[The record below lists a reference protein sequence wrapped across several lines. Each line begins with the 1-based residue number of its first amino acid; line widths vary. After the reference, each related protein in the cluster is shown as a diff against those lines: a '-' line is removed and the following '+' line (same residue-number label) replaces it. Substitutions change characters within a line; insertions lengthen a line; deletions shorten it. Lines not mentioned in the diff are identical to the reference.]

1 MGDINVYYKNK
12 QARKEQ
18 AEKHTFEMVKNYS
31 GLIMTCAIYSQI
43 YSVNFNPKIL
53 YKGPDGNNTEFT
65 LVDKDSVAS
74 IIERPLNEKVA
85 VLNFASYKNPGGK
98 FIEGSSAQE
107 ESLCHA
113 SFLYNVLVSCSAYY
127 EWNNEHKNRGLY
139 ENRAIYSPDV
149 LFQKG
154 QDKRDCDVI
163 TCAAPNIIP
172 SRKYNW
178 GVSDEENTKALKSRI
193 KFVLDIAADQK
204 VETLILGAFGCGVFG
219 QDAEEVANI
228 FMDYLTTTHKMFK
241 KVIFAIP
248 TDFHTENYDKFEK
261 VFKERGLL

>member
-1 MGDINVYYKNK
+1 MGDINIYFKNK

-18 AEKHTFEMVKNYS
+18 AEKHTLEMVKNYS
-31 GLIMTCAIYSQI
+31 DLIMVCAIESQVYTI
-43 YSVNFNPKIL
+43 SFDPKIL
-53 YKGPDGNNTEFT
+53 YKGPDGNNTEFS
-65 LVDKDSVAS
+65 LIDKDSVAS
-74 IIERPLNEKVA
+74 IIERPLNERVA

-98 FIEGSSAQE
+98 FIEGSNAQE

-113 SFLYNVLVSCSAYY
+113 SFLYNVLASCSVYY
-127 EWNNEHKNRGLY
+127 EWNNKHKNRGLY
-139 ENRAIYSPDV
+139 ENRAIYSPDI

-154 QDKRDCDVI
+154 KDKRDCDVI
-163 TCAAPNIIP
+163 TCAAPNITP

-178 GVSDEENTKALKSRI
+178 GVSDEENTEVLKSRI

-248 TDFHTENYDKFEK
+248 KGFHTENYDKFEK

>member
-1 MGDINVYYKNK
+1 MGDTNIYFKNK
-12 QARKEQ
+12 QAQKEQ
-18 AEKHTFEMVKNYS
+18 AEKHTVEMVKNYS
-31 GLIMTCAIYSQI
+31 GLIMVCAMDSQVYSI
-43 YSVNFNPKIL
+43 SFNPDQP
-53 YKGPDGNNTEFT
+53 KGTECNTEFI
-65 LVDKDSVAS
+65 LVDKDSVSA
-74 IIERPLNEKVA
+74 IIERPLNERVA

-113 SFLYNVLVSCSAYY
+113 SFLYNVLAACSVYY
-127 EWNNEHKNRGLY
+127 AWNNDHKNKGLY

-149 LFQKG
+149 LFQK
-154 QDKRDCDVI
+154 DKNERCCDVI
-163 TCAAPNIIP
+163 TCAAPNITP

-178 GVSDEENTKALKSRI
+178 GVTDEENTEALKSRI

-228 FMDYLTTTHKMFK
+228 FMDYLTTTHKVFK

-248 TDFHTENYDKFEK
+248 AGFHTENYDKFEK

>member
-1 MGDINVYYKNK
+1 MANINTYYVNK
-12 QARKEQ
+12 QARMEQ
-18 AEKHTFEMVKNYS
+18 AEKHTIEMVKNYS
-31 GLIMTCAIYSQI
+31 GLIMTCAIDSQVYSM
-43 YSVNFNPKIL
+43 SFNPEQP
-53 YKGPDGNNTEFT
+53 KGIECDTEFT
-65 LVDKDSVAS
+65 LVDKDSVAA
-74 IIERPLNEKVA
+74 IIRRPLNENIA

-113 SFLYNVLVSCSAYY
+113 SFLYNVLASVSMYY

-154 QDKRDCDVI
+154 KDKRCCDVI
-163 TCAAPNIIP
+163 TCAAPNITP

-178 GVSDEENTKALKSRI
+178 GVTDEENTEALKSRI
-193 KFVLDIAADQK
+193 KFVLDIAVDQK
-204 VETLILGAFGCGVFG
+204 RETLILGAFGCGVFG

-248 TDFHTENYDKFEK
+248 KGFHTENYNKFEK

>member
-1 MGDINVYYKNK
+1 MGDINIYYKNK

-18 AEKHTFEMVKNYS
+18 AEKHTLEMIKKYS
-31 GLIMTCAIYSQI
+31 GFIMTCAIESQVYSI
-43 YSVNFNPKIL
+43 SFNPKQP
-53 YKGPDGNNTEFT
+53 KGIECNTEFT
-65 LVDKDSVAS
+65 LVDKDSVSA
-74 IIERPLNEKVA
+74 IIERPLNERVA

-113 SFLYNVLVSCSAYY
+113 SFLYNVLAACSVYY
-127 EWNNEHKNRGLY
+127 DWNNDHKNKGLY
-139 ENRAIYSPDV
+139 ENRAIYSPNV
-149 LFQKG
+149 LFQK
-154 QDKRDCDVI
+154 DKDERDCDVI
-163 TCAAPNIIP
+163 TCAAPNITP

-178 GVSDEENTKALKSRI
+178 GVTDEENTEALKSRI

-228 FMDYLTTTHKMFK
+228 FMDYLTTTHKVFK

-248 TDFHTENYDKFEK
+248 AGFHTENYDKFEK

>member
-1 MGDINVYYKNK
+1 MANINTYFKNK
-12 QARKEQ
+12 QERMEQ
-18 AEKHTFEMVKNYS
+18 AEKHTVEMVKNYS
-31 GLIMTCAIYSQI
+31 GLIIICSIYSQV
-43 YSVNFNPKIL
+43 YSMSFNPTQP
-53 YKGPDGNNTEFT
+53 KGTECDTEFT
-65 LVDKDSVAS
+65 LVDKDSVAA
-74 IIERPLNEKVA
+74 IIERPLNEKVT

-113 SFLYNVLVSCSAYY
+113 SFLYNVLASCSVYY
-127 EWNNEHKNRGLY
+127 DWNNDHKNRGLY

-149 LFQKG
+149 LFQK
-154 QDKRDCDVI
+154 DEKERDCDVI
-163 TCAAPNIIP
+163 TCAAPNITP

-178 GVSDEENTKALKSRI
+178 GVTDEENTEALKSRI

-248 TDFHTENYDKFEK
+248 KGFHTENYDKFEK

>member
-1 MGDINVYYKNK
+1 MGDTNIYFKNK

-18 AEKHTFEMVKNYS
+18 AEKHTIEMVKKYS
-31 GLIMTCAIYSQI
+31 RLIMTCAIESQVYSM
-43 YSVNFNPKIL
+43 SFDPDRPKGT
-53 YKGPDGNNTEFT
+53 KCNTEFI
-65 LVDKDSVAS
+65 LVDKDSVTA
-74 IIERPLNEKVA
+74 IIERPLNENIA

-113 SFLYNVLVSCSAYY
+113 SFLYNVLASCSVYY
-127 EWNNEHKNRGLY
+127 AWNNDHKNKGLY
-139 ENRAIYSPDV
+139 KNRAIYSPDV
-149 LFQKG
+149 LFQK
-154 QDKRDCDVI
+154 DKDERCCDVI
-163 TCAAPNIIP
+163 TCAAPNITP

-178 GVSDEENTKALKSRI
+178 GTTDEENTKALKSRI

-204 VETLILGAFGCGVFG
+204 RDTLILGAFGCGVFG

-228 FMDYLTTTHKMFK
+228 FMDFLTTTHKVFK

-248 TDFHTENYDKFEK
+248 TGFHTENYNKFEK
-261 VFKERGLL
+261 VLKERGLL

>member
-1 MGDINVYYKNK
+1 MGDTNIYFKNK

-18 AEKHTFEMVKNYS
+18 AEKHTLEMVKNYS
-31 GLIMTCAIYSQI
+31 GLIMTCAIDSQVYSM
-43 YSVNFNPKIL
+43 SFNPTIL
-53 YKGPDGNNTEFT
+53 YKGPDGNNTEFV
-65 LVDKDSVAS
+65 LADKDSVTA
-74 IIERPLNEKVA
+74 IIERPSKELVT

-113 SFLYNVLVSCSAYY
+113 SFLYNVLASCSVYY

-154 QDKRDCDVI
+154 KEERDCDVI
-163 TCAAPNIIP
+163 TCAAPNITP
-172 SRKYNW
+172 SRKYGW
-178 GVSDEENTKALKSRI
+178 GITNEENTEALKSRI

-204 VETLILGAFGCGVFG
+204 RETLILGAFGCGVFG

-228 FMDYLTTTHKMFK
+228 FMNYLTTTHKMFK

-248 TDFHTENYDKFEK
+248 KGFHTENYDKFEK

>member
-1 MGDINVYYKNK
+1 MGDIKIYFKNK
-12 QARKEQ
+12 QERKEQ
-18 AEKHTFEMVKNYS
+18 AEKHTNEMIENYS
-31 GLIMTCAIYSQI
+31 ERIVTCVLNSEIYS
-43 YSVNFNPKIL
+43 SNFNPINL
-53 YKGPDGNNTEFT
+53 YKSPDGYNTEFT
-65 LVDKDSVAS
+65 LVDKDSVTA
-74 IIERPLNEKVA
+74 IIEQPQNEIVA

-113 SFLYNVLVSCSAYY
+113 SFLYNVLIAHSDYY

-139 ENRAIYSPDV
+139 ENRAIYSPEV

-154 QDKRDCDVI
+154 KDWRDCDVI
-163 TCAAPNIIP
+163 TCAAPNITP

-178 GVSDEENTKALKSRI
+178 GVTDAENTKALKSRI
-193 KFVLDIAADQK
+193 KFVLDIAADHK

-228 FMDYLTTTHKMFK
+228 FMDYLTISHKMFK

-248 TDFHTENYDKFEK
+248 KGFHTENYDKFEK

>member
-1 MGDINVYYKNK
+1 MANINNYYVNK
-12 QARKEQ
+12 QTRMEH
-18 AEKHTFEMVKNYS
+18 AEKHTIEMVKKYS
-31 GLIMTCAIYSQI
+31 LLIMRCFNESTVYSN
-43 YSVNFNPKIL
+43 NFNPKIL
-53 YKGPDGNNTEFT
+53 YKGPDGNNTKFILE
-65 LVDKDSVAS
+65 DKDSVAS
-74 IIERPLNEKVA
+74 IIEQPLNDKVA

-113 SFLYNVLVSCSAYY
+113 SFLYNVLIAHYDYY
-127 EWNNEHKNRGLY
+127 AWNNNHKNKGLY
-139 ENRAIYSPDV
+139 TNRAIYSPDV
-149 LFQKG
+149 LFQK
-154 QDKRDCDVI
+154 DKNERCCDVI
-163 TCAAPNIIP
+163 TCAAPNITP

-178 GVSDEENTKALKSRI
+178 SITNEENTEALKSRI
-193 KFVLDIAADQK
+193 KFVLDIAADKK

-228 FMDYLTTTHKMFK
+228 FMDYLTTIHKMFK

-248 TDFHTENYDKFEK
+248 KGFHTENYDKFEK

>member
-1 MGDINVYYKNK
+1 MANINTYYVNK

-18 AEKHTFEMVKNYS
+18 AEKHTLEMVKNYS
-31 GLIMTCAIYSQI
+31 DLIMVCAIESQVYTI
-43 YSVNFNPKIL
+43 SFDPKIL
-53 YKGPDGNNTEFT
+53 YKGPDSNNTEFS
-65 LVDKDSVAS
+65 LIDKDSVAS
-74 IIERPLNEKVA
+74 IIERPLNERVA

-113 SFLYNVLVSCSAYY
+113 SFLYNVLASCSVYY
-127 EWNNEHKNRGLY
+127 EWNNKHKNRGLY
-139 ENRAIYSPDV
+139 ENRAIYSPDI
-149 LFQKG
+149 LFQKDK
-154 QDKRDCDVI
+154 DKRDCDVI
-163 TCAAPNIIP
+163 TCAAPNITP

-178 GVSDEENTKALKSRI
+178 GVSDEENTEVLKSRI

-248 TDFHTENYDKFEK
+248 KGFHTENYDKFEK

>member
-1 MGDINVYYKNK
+1 MGDTNIYFKNK

-18 AEKHTFEMVKNYS
+18 AEKHTLEMVKNYS
-31 GLIMTCAIYSQI
+31 GLIMTCAIESQVYSM
-43 YSVNFNPKIL
+43 SFNPSQP
-53 YKGPDGNNTEFT
+53 KGIECDTEFT
-65 LVDKDSVAS
+65 LVDKDSVAA
-74 IIERPLNEKVA
+74 IIERPLNEIVA

-113 SFLYNVLVSCSAYY
+113 SFLYNVLASCSAYY

-139 ENRAIYSPDV
+139 ENRAIYSPNV

-154 QDKRDCDVI
+154 KDKRDCDVI
-163 TCAAPNIIP
+163 TCAAPNITP

-178 GVSDEENTKALKSRI
+178 GVTDEENTKALKSRI

-204 VETLILGAFGCGVFG
+204 RKTLILGAFGCGVFG

-248 TDFHTENYDKFEK
+248 KGFHTENYDKFEK

>member
-1 MGDINVYYKNK
+1 MANINTYFKNK
-12 QARKEQ
+12 QARMEQ
-18 AEKHTFEMVKNYS
+18 AEKHTLEMVKNYS
-31 GLIMTCAIYSQI
+31 GLIMTCAIDSRVYSM
-43 YSVNFNPKIL
+43 SFNPEQP
-53 YKGPDGNNTEFT
+53 KGIECDTEFT
-65 LVDKDSVAS
+65 LVDKDSVTA
-74 IIERPLNEKVA
+74 IIERPLNEIVA

-113 SFLYNVLVSCSAYY
+113 SFLYNVLASASMYY

-154 QDKRDCDVI
+154 KDKRDCDVI
-163 TCAAPNIIP
+163 TCAAPNIAP

-178 GVSDEENTKALKSRI
+178 GVTDEENTKALKSRI

-204 VETLILGAFGCGVFG
+204 RETLILGAFGCGVFG
-219 QDAEEVANI
+219 QDAEEVANV

-248 TDFHTENYDKFEK
+248 KGFHTENYDKFEK

>member
-1 MGDINVYYKNK
+1 MGDTNIYFKNK

-18 AEKHTFEMVKNYS
+18 AEKHTLEMVKNYS
-31 GLIMTCAIYSQI
+31 RLIMTCAIGSQVYSM
-43 YSVNFNPKIL
+43 SFNPTIL
-53 YKGPDGNNTEFT
+53 YKGPDGNNTEFV
-65 LVDKDSVAS
+65 LADKDSVTA
-74 IIERPLNEKVA
+74 IIERPSKELVT

-113 SFLYNVLVSCSAYY
+113 SFLYNVLASCSVYY

-154 QDKRDCDVI
+154 KEERDCDVI
-163 TCAAPNIIP
+163 TCAAPNITP
-172 SRKYNW
+172 SRKYGW
-178 GVSDEENTKALKSRI
+178 GITNEENTEALKSRI

-204 VETLILGAFGCGVFG
+204 RETLILGAFGCGVFG

-248 TDFHTENYDKFEK
+248 KGFHTENYDKFEK

>member
-1 MGDINVYYKNK
+1 MANINTYYVNK
-12 QARKEQ
+12 QARIEQ
-18 AEKHTFEMVKNYS
+18 AEKHTIEMVKKYS
-31 GLIMTCAIYSQI
+31 DLIMVCVIDSQI
-43 YSVNFNPKIL
+43 YTISFNPTQS
-53 YKGPDGNNTEFT
+53 KGVEYNTKFS
-65 LVDKDSVAS
+65 LLDKDSVIS
-74 IIERPLNEKVA
+74 IIERPLNERVA

-113 SFLYNVLVSCSAYY
+113 SFLYNVLAACSVYY
-127 EWNNEHKNRGLY
+127 AWNNDHKNKGLY
-139 ENRAIYSPDV
+139 TNRAIYSPDV
-149 LFQKG
+149 LFQK
-154 QDKRDCDVI
+154 DKNERCCDVI
-163 TCAAPNIIP
+163 TCAAPNITP

-178 GVSDEENTKALKSRI
+178 GVTNEENTEALKSRI
-193 KFVLDIAADQK
+193 KFVLDIAADKK

-248 TDFHTENYDKFEK
+248 KGFHTENYDKFEK

>member
-1 MGDINVYYKNK
+1 MGDIKTYYKNK
-12 QARKEQ
+12 QERMEQ
-18 AEKHTFEMVKNYS
+18 AEKHTIEMVKKYS
-31 GLIMTCAIYSQI
+31 GLIMTCAIDSQV
-43 YSVNFNPKIL
+43 YGPNFNPRIL
-53 YKGPDGNNTEFT
+53 YKGPDGNNTEFILT
-65 LVDKDSVAS
+65 DKDSVTA
-74 IIERPLNEKVA
+74 IVERPLNEIVA

-113 SFLYNVLVSCSAYY
+113 SFLYNVLASCSVYY

-154 QDKRDCDVI
+154 KDKRDCDVI
-163 TCAAPNIIP
+163 TCAAPNITP
-172 SRKYNW
+172 SHKYNW
-178 GVSDEENTKALKSRI
+178 GVTDEENTKSLKSRI

-204 VETLILGAFGCGVFG
+204 RETLILGAFGCGVFG

-248 TDFHTENYDKFEK
+248 KGFHTENYDKFEK